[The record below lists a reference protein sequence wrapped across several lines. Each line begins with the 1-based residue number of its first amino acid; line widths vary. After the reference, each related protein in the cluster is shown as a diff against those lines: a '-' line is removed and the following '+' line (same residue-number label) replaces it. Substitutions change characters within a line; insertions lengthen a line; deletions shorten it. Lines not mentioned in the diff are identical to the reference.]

1 MRSRH
6 LLLCGLLVCTPCLAS
21 NERLQEA
28 EFTERV
34 SLENSNQV
42 LLLRN
47 SYLLE
52 YLFVDVYSAALYAP
66 ADAALGQLLNGD
78 AALRLELYYYRAIDR
93 EDVIKAAWVAL
104 ERQYDKTTLAALK
117 PSIDQLHASLGNIRK
132 GDRYSLTR
140 TSEGNLVLRHNES
153 TTFESSDRQLAD
165 AYLGIWLR
173 PNGLSDKLRTA
184 LLN

>member
-1 MRSRH
+1 MRPH
-6 LLLCGLLVCTPCLAS
+6 YLLLAGLLLSDPVLAS
-21 NERLQEA
+21 NERLTEA
-28 EFTERV
+28 SFAASVTP
-34 SLENSNQV
+34 ENSNQV

-47 SYLLE
+47 THLLE

-66 ADAALGQLLNGD
+66 ANAKLDQLLASN
-78 AALRLELYYYRAIDR
+78 AALRLELYYYRSIKR
-93 EDVIKAAWVAL
+93 QDVIKAAWTAL
-104 ERQYDKTTLAALK
+104 QRQYDQPTLALLK
-117 PSIDQLHASLGNIRK
+117 PSVDQLHASLSDIRK

-140 TSEGNLVLRHNES
+140 TNDGKLLLRHNER

-173 PNGLSDKLRTA
+173 PNGLSDELRTA